1 MINNIQ
7 NNTISE
13 LLAKENLNILNE
25 LKKAEIK
32 NKRLSSSQKELIN
45 FFSNLLDTI
54 LIENN
59 NNNNNNNNNDD
70 DENDE
75 NDENMRMMR
84 MMRMMNNP
92 MR

>member
-1 MINNIQ
+1 MINNIK

-32 NKRLSSSQKELIN
+32 TKRLSSSQKELIN
-45 FFSNLLDTI
+45 FFNNLLDTI

-59 NNNNNNNNNDD
+59 NNNNDD
-70 DENDE
+70 GDENDE

-84 MMRMMNNP
+84 MMRMMKNP
-92 MR
+92 VR

>member
-59 NNNNNNNNNDD
+59 NNNNNNNNND
-70 DENDE
+70 ENDE

-84 MMRMMNNP
+84 MMRMMKNP
-92 MR
+92 VR

>member
-1 MINNIQ
+1 MINNIK

-25 LKKAEIK
+25 LKKAEVK
-32 NKRLSSSQKELIN
+32 SKRLWSSQKELIN
-45 FFSNLLDTI
+45 FFKNLLDII

-59 NNNNNNNNNDD
+59 NNNDDDD

-84 MMRMMNNP
+84 MMRMMKNP
-92 MR
+92 VRSGE

>member
-1 MINNIQ
+1 MINNIK
-7 NNTISE
+7 NNTINE

-32 NKRLSSSQKELIN
+32 TKRVSSSQKELIN
-45 FFSNLLDTI
+45 FFNNLLDTI

-59 NNNNNNNNNDD
+59 NNNNNDDD

>member
-1 MINNIQ
+1 MINNIK

-32 NKRLSSSQKELIN
+32 TKRFSSSQKELIN
-45 FFSNLLDTI
+45 FFNNLLDII

-59 NNNNNNNNNDD
+59 NNNNNNNDDD

>member
-1 MINNIQ
+1 MINNIK

-32 NKRLSSSQKELIN
+32 TKGLSSSQKELIN
-45 FFSNLLDTI
+45 FFNNLLDTI

-59 NNNNNNNNNDD
+59 NNNNNNDDD

-84 MMRMMNNP
+84 MMRMIKIP
-92 MR
+92 

>member
-1 MINNIQ
+1 MINNVK

-32 NKRLSSSQKELIN
+32 TKRFSSSQKELIN
-45 FFSNLLDTI
+45 FFNNLLDII

-59 NNNNNNNNNDD
+59 NNNNNDDD